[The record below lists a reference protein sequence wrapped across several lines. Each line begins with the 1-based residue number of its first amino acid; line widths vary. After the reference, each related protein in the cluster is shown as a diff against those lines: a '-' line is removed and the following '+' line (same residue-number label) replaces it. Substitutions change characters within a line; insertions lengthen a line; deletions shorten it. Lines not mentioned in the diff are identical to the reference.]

1 MLELKA
7 EFDRLRAVKG
17 QKDTVKL
24 ITTITNIGS
33 ESTAATLLIKTPFS
47 LGLDKIGLKREVRT
61 RINEIKPGAV
71 EQTRTELYL
80 KPNVKEGYIPLEIK
94 LIEHPGSRFDVS
106 TKTHTIELKLRV
118 ITP

>member
-1 MLELKA
+1 MLEIKA

-24 ITTITNIGS
+24 ITKITNTGS

-47 LGLDKIGLKREVRT
+47 LGLDKVGLVREKRVR
-61 RINEIKPGAV
+61 IKEIKAGSV
-71 EQTRTELYL
+71 EQFRTELYL
-80 KPNVKEGYIPLEIK
+80 KPNVKEGYIPMEVRVW
-94 LIEHPGSRFDVS
+94 EHPDGRFDKS
-106 TKTHTIELKLRV
+106 SKLHTLELKLKV